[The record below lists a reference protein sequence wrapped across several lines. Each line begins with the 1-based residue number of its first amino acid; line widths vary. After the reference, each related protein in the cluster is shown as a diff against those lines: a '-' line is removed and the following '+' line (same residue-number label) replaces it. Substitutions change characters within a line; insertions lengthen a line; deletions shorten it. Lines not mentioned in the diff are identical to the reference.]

1 MIMMRIFIAA
11 LTVIFGTAMSAQ
23 AGDVPAEALAGIEKA
38 LTAIGCTVEADDIE
52 AEGDGYQAEE
62 VKCQDGEY
70 DVTFDK
76 GYGITSKE
84 KEGY

>member
-1 MIMMRIFIAA
+1 MTRIFIAA
-11 LTVIFGTAMSAQ
+11 ALVVGTVVSAQ
-23 AGDVPAEALAGIEKA
+23 AGDVPAEAQAAIEKA
-38 LTAIGCTVEADDIE
+38 LTAIGCTVEVDDIE

-62 VKCQDGEY
+62 VQCQDGEY